1 MIAPAIEL
9 PREGVRAAGAKR
21 TGMGIRHRATA
32 IDRLPAGATDGL
44 AHLPA
49 GSGVVLRWLAVNRVE
64 FVLVGAVARAVRG
77 ERQASGAVAIVPA
90 PYRRNVERL
99 VRACAAAHARAR
111 TGSGPLESPGGETLP
126 VRLTTAKLLDA
137 GRWRLRVGT
146 HDLDVEGRPRGAP
159 LYQELL
165 YEAERVALAP
175 DLEIEVASI
184 EGVEVYDHIA
194 RTGVPPEIRVIR
206 RIRELDAMLGE
217 DPEIAFGMGPDT
229 ASAPGPDPTS
239 APGPDP
245 TSVPGSDPTS
255 APVPDPTS
263 GSGSD
268 TTSAGSA
275 SEAGRDGTSAIDVG
289 SASEAGR
296 DGTSLVDADSA
307 SRQNPD
313 AGA

>member
-21 TGMGIRHRATA
+21 TGMGIRHRATG
-32 IDRLPAGATDGL
+32 IDRLPAGATEGL

-49 GSGVVLRWLAVNRVE
+49 GSGVVLRWLAVIRVE

-206 RIRELDAMLGE
+206 RIRELDGILEE
-217 DPEIAFGMGPDT
+217 DPELAFGIGLET
-229 ASAPGPDPTS
+229 ASAL
-239 APGPDP
+239 
-245 TSVPGSDPTS
+245 GSDPTS
-255 APVPDPTS
+255 AP
-263 GSGSD
+263 GSD
-268 TTSAGSA
+268 TTSAIDAGSA
-275 SEAGRDGTSAIDVG
+275 SEAGRDN
-289 SASEAGR
+289 
-296 DGTSLVDADSA
+296 TSLVDADSA
-307 SRQNPD
+307 PRQNPD
-313 AGA
+313 GGAGP